1 MNKLINTLLIS
12 FLFINFCFC
21 IKVKSNKDNIYDTNN
36 SLLNLI
42 VDSNKFNIY
51 PVGGECGGNI
61 SFSCNNMA
69 DALNYANTLSGDV
82 SQVGF
87 LLVDGIYDFSNNS
100 IQVFGKT
107 IGIASFTQ
115 GSTNVIVK
123 GGNKNNLPL
132 INVDES
138 INNVVVGSGNGIT
151 TGVSIYDITFQ
162 DCTSPIINVI
172 VNLSVA
178 SIEFE
183 GCNFSNFSTNIQ
195 NVSLINVWS
204 NVTKTYPAS
213 ISITNSYFTGS
224 SGINNSFPVIS
235 ISATTITLQGLTTS
249 NISAQS
255 FISSINSFITLS
267 YSNFG
272 SVATQYGVF
281 KIQDTTFK
289 SYGTG
294 FSNCESSVSG
304 SILTS
309 LTTTDSNY
317 FSFQNCQFNYCYSK
331 NGGSIY
337 ASNIG
342 QFQPTLSNI
351 NNCSFSGSYASN
363 SGGVVY
369 SINTPLNFSNSKFI
383 QSNSAFNSG
392 GLVYIVNSTLT
403 IQTSTISSLNS
414 STQCD
419 GYLVNTQGSNVFI
432 TNNTIGLMSGPPAI
446 SCSSSFV
453 NISGISFMGTTS
465 QISVT
470 CNKCNIPNFCGNA
483 DGTSTGTTSFP
494 TSSSQSSTT
503 GGSATGGS
511 TTGKQPFTVSSS
523 STTDGSTSDSSYLKS
538 FNFISLFFIGI
549 ALSFIHY

>member
-12 FLFINFCFC
+12 FLVINFCFC
-21 IKVKSNKDNIYDTNN
+21 IKAKSNKDINN

-42 VDSNKFNIY
+42 IDSNKFNIY

-69 DALNYANTLSGDV
+69 DALNYANTLTEDV

-115 GSTNVIVK
+115 GSANVIVK

-138 INNVVVGSGNGIT
+138 INNVKSNGIS

-172 VNLSVA
+172 VNLTVA
-178 SIEFE
+178 SIEIE
-183 GCNFSNFSTNIQ
+183 DCNFNDFSTNIQ

-224 SGINNSFPVIS
+224 NGINNSFPVIS
-235 ISATTITLQGLTTS
+235 ISSTTITLQGLTTS

-255 FISSINSFITLS
+255 FLSSVNSFITLS

-272 SVATQYGVF
+272 SVSTQYGVF
-281 KIQDTTFK
+281 KTQDTTFK
-289 SYGTG
+289 TYGTD
-294 FSNCESSVSG
+294 FSNCGSSVSG

-317 FSFQNCQFNYCYSK
+317 FSFQNCQITNCYSK

-342 QFQPTLSNI
+342 QFQSTLSNI

-369 SINTPLNFSNSKFI
+369 SINTPLTFSNSKFI
-383 QSNSAFNSG
+383 ESNSAFNSG
-392 GLVYIVNSTLT
+392 GLVYVVNSTLT

-432 TNNTIGLMSGPPAI
+432 TNNTIGLISGPPPAI

-453 NISGISFMGTTS
+453 NISGISFMDKTS

-470 CNKCNIPNFCGNA
+470 CNKCNIPNYCSNA
-483 DGTSTGTTSFP
+483 DGSTGTTSFP

-503 GGSATGGS
+503 GGSVTGGS

-538 FNFISLFFIGI
+538 FNFISLFFIVI
-549 ALSFIHY
+549 ALSFIN